1 MIAGGFDDL
10 LKVRTGDL
18 TAYRHVLGE
27 KISALPQVAQSST
40 YVAMEAGK
48 DEAGKLGC
56 AVPTEQ
62 FCPVVAPLGPC
73 ADAPGHAG
81 SAAARHHPHRRPAL
95 RAGGMGERS
104 GRKAGSFDPG
114 ANGSPR

>member
-81 SAAARHHPHRRPAL
+81 SAAARRHPHRRPAARFA
-95 RAGGMGERS
+95 RAAREDGFTSMNGGPG
-104 GRKAGSFDPG
+104 GR
-114 ANGSPR
+114 